1 MGHLPN
7 PKQIW
12 TRVVSL
18 QLRMSCWIIQGTQT
32 GEIRLLITMIQTQVR
47 ETLIKTLKKVLM
59 ERGVLSPATSSFD
72 LKQIAT
78 TLQEPKPSSI
88 RILNLLSLGKKS
100 PRHFRIPLTL
110 VVLSTRLTILER
122 LMQPTQW
129 CTQELRGASS
139 KSRWLSNCKKNS
151 KRLLR
156 MMVTILLHLRIQKQQ
171 CTLMTAPK
179 NSKLKNL

>member
-12 TRVVSL
+12 TRVGSR
-18 QLRMSCWIIQGTQT
+18 QLRMSCWIIQDTQT
-32 GEIRLLITMIQTQVR
+32 GAIRLLITMIQTQVR